1 MSHRPGLTSAP
12 SSPKAAM
19 PNQLGGIGM
28 PSGRALNAA
37 ARYEG
42 LSFTGPF
49 HEGLP
54 CARNAGGTKL
64 RSVAS
69 RIAMRIWNS
78 STSAGT
84 GFW

>member
-1 MSHRPGLTSAP
+1 MSHRPGFTSAP
-12 SSPKAAM
+12 SNPKAAM
-19 PNQLGGIGM
+19 PNQFGGIGM
-28 PSGRALNAA
+28 PSGRALKAA

-42 LSFTGPF
+42 LSFMCPPGV
-49 HEGLP
+49 EAS
-54 CARNAGGTKL
+54 ARKAGGTKF

-69 RIAMRIWNS
+69 RTAMRIWNS